1 MNIQTNINR
10 TQHITYSTN
19 KRNNRNHR
27 NHITNKTMTT
37 AIINTNTNT
46 TATNTTQQNNYDDSG
61 SFDVNNISQVSLC
74 NSRYMHITPHSYIL
88 CIPRLPYTTTKM
100 DVARAVENEI
110 LKSGKGKMSDIQDF
124 KYVQNVTF
132 VRAFDQFTFDAL
144 TTSKSSLSSSS
155 LGAASAGSYDPW
167 YKIATVKIDIVPGYD
182 EYAVEFYTTGENA
195 FYSGVCR
202 GDIVIN
208 SWSDAFFL
216 AHPRN
221 YFQYAHVP
229 GAALGAAPKPEK
241 KEVCEHQGGAF
252 HTWKNELK
260 LKQLERKLKEY
271 ENTIR
276 QNDLDAIVY
285 QNTINDF
292 AESMRFLTRKMSHS
306 PDLQGLTC
314 SSNQVVS
321 YISALNNR
329 YARVCISDTSF
340 LEANRNMKLKQM
352 NGHVINACDD
362 CDACQELIHS
372 IDHTRAEDREQ
383 VFTEIEKM
391 VCRVNKNVQK
401 FEKLHLSA
409 ERSLFGLRNRRVF
422 EDFGAYLNTALEIVE
437 EVTSRVSTF
446 TQDLEYARCYG
457 QLYYNHASS
466 ASSTVGYNYD
476 YSEDADQVD
485 DDNEDHRDASVYG
498 TVESTQKML
507 QYFDEHHQVLYKEQ
521 EQQQQQQQQQEQD
534 PTPTLNLDASSCAYH
549 EEAVIIEGE
558 EGAAKSDNKVEET
571 VAAATAQEKR
581 QNKKSGWLSWF

>member
-1 MNIQTNINR
+1 
-10 TQHITYSTN
+10 
-19 KRNNRNHR
+19 
-27 NHITNKTMTT
+27 MTT
-37 AIINTNTNT
+37 TTTNTNT

-61 SFDVNNISQVSLC
+61 SFDPNNISQVSLC
-74 NSRYMHITPHSYIL
+74 NSKYMHITPHSYIL

-132 VRAFDQFTFDAL
+132 VRAFDQFTFNAL

-167 YKIATVKIDIVPGYD
+167 YKIATVKIDIVPSYD
-182 EYAVEFYTTGENA
+182 EYAVEFYTTDEDA

-216 AHPRN
+216 THPRN
-221 YFQYAHVP
+221 YFQHVSAP
-229 GAALGAAPKPEK
+229 GAAPGAAPKPEK
-241 KEVCEHQGGAF
+241 KEVCEYQGGAF

-260 LKQLERKLKEY
+260 LKQLERKVKEY

-276 QNDLDAIVY
+276 QNELDAIVY

-383 VFTEIEKM
+383 VFNDIEKM

-401 FEKLHLSA
+401 FEKLHLHA

-437 EVTSRVSTF
+437 EVTSRISTF

-466 ASSTVGYNYD
+466 ASSTVAYNYD
-476 YSEDADQVD
+476 YSEDADQVE
-485 DDNEDHRDASVYG
+485 DDNEDQDASVYG

-507 QYFDEHHQVLYKEQ
+507 QYFDEHHQELYKE
-521 EQQQQQQQQQEQD
+521 QQQQQQQQEQEQQ
-534 PTPTLNLDASSCAYH
+534 PSHTLNLDASSCTYH

-558 EGAAKSDNKVEET
+558 CEGEEGVVKSDNKAEET
-571 VAAATAQEKR
+571 VVAAAATAQETR
-581 QNKKSGWLSWF
+581 QSRKNGWLSSWF

>member
-19 KRNNRNHR
+19 NRNNRNH
-27 NHITNKTMTT
+27 ISNKKMTT
-37 AIINTNTNT
+37 TTTNTNT

-74 NSRYMHITPHSYIL
+74 NSKYMHITPHSYIL

-144 TTSKSSLSSSS
+144 TTSKSSLSSSL

-167 YKIATVKIDIVPGYD
+167 YKIAIVKIDIVPSYNN
-182 EYAVEFYTTGENA
+182 EYGVEFYTTGEDA

-216 AHPRN
+216 THPRN
-221 YFQYAHVP
+221 YFQHVSAP
-229 GAALGAAPKPEK
+229 GAAPGAAPKPEK
-241 KEVCEHQGGAF
+241 KEVCEYQGGAF

-260 LKQLERKLKEY
+260 LKQLERKVKEY

-276 QNDLDAIVY
+276 QNELDAIVY

-306 PDLQGLTC
+306 PDLHGLTC

-383 VFTEIEKM
+383 VFNDIEKM

-401 FEKLHLSA
+401 FEKLHLHA

-437 EVTSRVSTF
+437 EVTSRISTF

-457 QLYYNHASS
+457 QLYYNHHASS
-466 ASSTVGYNYD
+466 ASSTVGYYNYDYD

-485 DDNEDHRDASVYG
+485 DASVSDSG
-498 TVESTQKML
+498 IVESTQKML
-507 QYFDEHHQVLYKEQ
+507 QYFDEHHRVLYKEQ
-521 EQQQQQQQQQEQD
+521 EQQEQQQEE
-534 PTPTLNLDASSCAYH
+534 PSPTLNLDASSCACH

-558 EGAAKSDNKVEET
+558 GEEGAVKSDNKVEET
-571 VAAATAQEKR
+571 VVAAAETAQETQ

>member
-1 MNIQTNINR
+1 
-10 TQHITYSTN
+10 
-19 KRNNRNHR
+19 
-27 NHITNKTMTT
+27 MTT
-37 AIINTNTNT
+37 TNTTINTNTNT
-46 TATNTTQQNNYDDSG
+46 YTNTNTTQQNNYDDSG
-61 SFDVNNISQVSLC
+61 SFDVNNTSQVSLC
-74 NSRYMHITPHSYIL
+74 NSKYMHITPHSYIL

-100 DVARAVENEI
+100 DVARAVEYEI

-132 VRAFDQFTFDAL
+132 VRAFDQFTFNAL
-144 TTSKSSLSSSS
+144 TSAKSLSSSLS
-155 LGAASAGSYDPW
+155 RAASAGSYDPW
-167 YKIATVKIDIVPGYD
+167 YKIATVKIDIVPSYD
-182 EYAVEFYTTGENA
+182 EYAVEFYTTGEDA

-221 YFQYAHVP
+221 YFQP
-229 GAALGAAPKPEK
+229 ALNAAPKSEK

-260 LKQLERKLKEY
+260 LKHLERKVKEY

-306 PDLQGLTC
+306 PDLHGLTC

-340 LEANRNMKLKQM
+340 FEVNRNMKLKQM

-401 FEKLHLSA
+401 FEKLHLHA

-457 QLYYNHASS
+457 QLYYNHHTSS

-476 YSEDADQVD
+476 YSEDADKVE
-485 DDNEDHRDASVYG
+485 DDNEDQDASVYG
-498 TVESTQKML
+498 TIESTQKML
-507 QYFDEHHQVLYKEQ
+507 QYFDEHHQELYK
-521 EQQQQQQQQQEQD
+521 EQQQQQQQQQQED
-534 PTPTLNLDASSCAYH
+534 PTPTLKLDASSCAYH

-558 EGAAKSDNKVEET
+558 CESEEGVTKSDNKVEET
-571 VAAATAQEKR
+571 VVAAAATAAAQETR
-581 QNKKSGWLSWF
+581 QSRKSGWLSWF